1 MSDQSTAKVPE
12 GCAIRNTRPEGP
24 DIEDCDEGPEPEGQ
38 RQGKPESLRHKP
50 PAAPLLAQSAC
61 ALRSR
66 CGSAER
72 SQPSRRFFRDNG
84 LTIVLV
90 LLFLFSLLGM
100 VFSGLSQANETLLRH
115 HQAPL
120 GLLAFLGSGAFLS
133 ALFENWESE
142 FLQMGVYVVL
152 TAMLFQR
159 GSAESK
165 DPDEE
170 NEPSARSDSRIPSAS
185 SFFYAHSLGI
195 ALFVLF
201 ALSFVLHVTASF
213 QASREEALWH
223 GDTLASF
230 WGYLLDSSLWFESFQ
245 NWQSEFLS
253 TATLVVLSIYL
264 REKGSPESKPVE
276 APDAQTGD

>member
-12 GCAIRNTRPEGP
+12 GCAIRNTRPEGSGV
-24 DIEDCDEGPEPEGQ
+24 DDCDNGPSPEGQ
-38 RQGKPESLRHKP
+38 GEGKPEPLQKKQC
-50 PAAPLLAQSAC
+50 AAPLLAQSAL
-61 ALRSR
+61 APRSSR
-66 CGSAER
+66 WSGDGL
-72 SQPSRRFFRDNG
+72 QPSRRFFRDNG
-84 LTIVLV
+84 LTIVLM

-100 VFSGLSQANETLLRH
+100 VFSGLSQANETWLRH

-120 GLLAFLGSGAFLS
+120 GLLAFLGSGEFLS

-165 DPDEE
+165 DPDEA
-170 NEPSARSDSRIPSAS
+170 NELSARPATRVPSAF

-213 QASREEALWH
+213 QASREEALRH
-223 GDTLASF
+223 GDTLVSL